1 MTAEQKLNLGV
12 EPKNEGKAQRSEL
25 RLGSCYRRA
34 AEQRASVESRGVRGL
49 DAQGVMGG
57 SGWSLLLQNSIDSKK
72 KKIFS
77 TLKGECIL

>member
-57 SGWSLLLQNSIDSKK
+57 QDGAYCCRIPL
-72 KKIFS
+72 
-77 TLKGECIL
+77 TLKRK